1 MQSVLVRLASDFRA
15 AGSTGTSATFR
26 RMKISLDRAASGLE
40 RIRPPADATADQQAL
55 VSEMRDFASQIDLG
69 RASIDFGDVTTI
81 VSHLR
86 DVNAPAAINRTL
98 DRLTARGYDISV
110 RVAGVQRS
118 ASTGG

>member
-1 MQSVLVRLASDFRA
+1 
-15 AGSTGTSATFR
+15 
-26 RMKISLDRAASGLE
+26 
-40 RIRPPADATADQQAL
+40 
-55 VSEMRDFASQIDLG
+55 MRDFASQIELV
-69 RASIDFGDVTTI
+69 RASVDFGDVTTI